1 MSRAAEVREREPNR
15 LAKEQSPYLL
25 QHQWNPVDWYPWG
38 PEAFEKARREDRP
51 IFLSI
56 GYSSCHWCHVMEHE
70 SFESDTIARLLNEKF
85 VSIKVDRE
93 ERPDVDEIYMRA
105 VQLLTG
111 AGGWPMSVFLT
122 PDQKP
127 FWGGTYFPPDDRG
140 GRPGFASILGA
151 LSDTYTGRR
160 SEVEAAADRLSS
172 ALRQMEGGRQFVATG
187 PLDRSVS
194 ERAIEEL
201 TQTYDRHYGGFGGA
215 PKFPPHGALELL
227 LRATAAVPR
236 EDLVKIIRGTL
247 DGMAMGGIRDH
258 VGGGFHRYATDAT
271 WLVPHFEKMLYDNA
285 QLALVYT
292 DAFARWQNPEYR
304 RVAEETL
311 AWVGREMTSK
321 EGGFF
326 SALDADSEGGEG
338 AYYLWLQKEI
348 TDALGPEEG
357 DLFSRVYGIE
367 ETANFIDP
375 VTGEEPGNIPH
386 LKRSWTERAR
396 AEEMPEDAMR
406 ARMDTARARLLEV
419 RMQRPAPG
427 RDDKVVTSWNGL
439 MIGAFARA
447 GRTFERQEYVDA
459 ASRAA
464 RFVLRELRRDGRLL
478 RSWRAGESRLPAYLE
493 DHAFLAWGLLDLHE
507 MTGEGEWMSE
517 ARALVDAMIDRFWDP
532 DDGGFFFVANDHES
546 LIARTKEVF
555 DQAVPSGNGMAARLL
570 VRLWLL
576 TGEERYEEYAT
587 GMFRLFAGILQE
599 APRAAEHLL
608 LAFMAWSEAKP
619 GSIADAAMAGASSG
633 SAPAP
638 AASASPGSAPA
649 LAAAPAGMP
658 GAVPRGPLARAQRGP
673 IIASADVDKRRI
685 RHGDSFELRLTLE
698 IEPGWHVQSA
708 KPSGKDLVPT
718 SVELGLAEGLT
729 PGEMKFPEGS
739 LSPLGGERL
748 SVYVG
753 RVTIRVPIQSSP
765 DLRAGRVPIV
775 ALVRFQPCDDKRCL
789 APEQVELSFA
799 VEMV

>member
-1 MSRAAEVREREPNR
+1 MSQAAHVGEREPNR

-38 PEAFEKARREDRP
+38 PEAFAKARRENKP
-51 IFLSI
+51 VFLSI

-70 SFESDTIARLLNEKF
+70 SFESDAIAKLLNENF

-111 AGGWPMSVFLT
+111 SGGWPMSVFLT

-160 SEVEAAADRLSS
+160 SEVEAAADRLSA

-187 PLDRSVS
+187 ALDRSVP

-201 TQTYDRHYGGFGGA
+201 IQTYDRHYGGFGGA

-227 LRATAAVPR
+227 LRATSMTPR
-236 EDLVKIIRGTL
+236 EDLERIIRGTL
-247 DGMAMGGIRDH
+247 DGMAMGGIRDQ
-258 VGGGFHRYATDAT
+258 VGGGFHRYATDAI
-271 WLVPHFEKMLYDNA
+271 WVVPHFEKMLYDNA
-285 QLALVYT
+285 QLASVYT
-292 DAFARWQNPEYR
+292 EAFARWQNPEYR
-304 RVAEETL
+304 RVAEEAL
-311 AWVGREMTSK
+311 GWIAREMTSE

-348 TDALGPEEG
+348 TDVLGLEEG

-367 ETANFIDP
+367 EIANFVDP
-375 VTGEEPGNIPH
+375 VTGEEPGNIPYM
-386 LKRSWTERAR
+386 KRPWPEVAR
-396 AEEMPEDAMR
+396 AEGISEDALR
-406 ARMDTARARLLEV
+406 ARMDRARARLLEV

-439 MIGAFARA
+439 MIGAYARA
-447 GRTFERQEYVDA
+447 GRVFDRRDYVEA

-464 RFVLRELRRDGRLL
+464 RFVLRALRRDGRLL

-507 MTGEGEWMSE
+507 VTGESEWMNE
-517 ARALVDAMIDRFWDP
+517 ARDLVDAMIDRFWDP
-532 DDGGFFFVANDHES
+532 EEGGFFFVANDHES

-576 TGEERYEEYAT
+576 SGEGRYEEYAAK
-587 GMFRLFAGILQE
+587 MFRLFAGILE
-599 APRAAEHLL
+599 HAPRAAEHLL
-608 LAFMAWSEAKP
+608 LAFMAWSESKP
-619 GSIADAAMAGASSG
+619 GAVAAASSAGASESG
-633 SAPAP
+633 RGQAAGLAPGTTE
-638 AASASPGSAPA
+638 SG
-649 LAAAPAGMP
+649 G
-658 GAVPRGPLARAQRGP
+658 GARGPLARAQRGP
-673 IIASADVDKRRI
+673 VIVSADGTRRI
-685 RHGDSFELRLTLE
+685 RAGESFELRLTLE

-708 KPSGKDLVPT
+708 NPSRNDRAAT

-739 LSPLGGERL
+739 LAPLGGEKL
-748 SVYVG
+748 PVYTG
-753 RVTIRVPIQSSP
+753 RVTIRVPIQADPSAP
-765 DLRAGRVPIV
+765 RGKTPLV
-775 ALVRFQPCDDKRCL
+775 ARVRFQSCDDKRCL
-789 APEQVELSFA
+789 APEQVELSFS
-799 VEMV
+799 VEVV